1 MTLKI
6 RFAIPDDA
14 ETIHRF
20 ISELAAYEREPDAV
34 EVTPEILR
42 RQMMSTKPPFECLIA
57 EENRDPLG
65 FALFF
70 HNYST
75 WKGKPGLYIEDIYVP
90 PVLRG
95 RGVGNALIRELAQ
108 IARARDCGR
117 MEWAVLDWNEPAIE
131 FYRDLG
137 AKPLDDWTI
146 FRVSGEALEKL

>member
-6 RFAIPDDA
+6 RFGRPDDA

-131 FYRDLG
+131 FYKDLG
-137 AKPLDDWTI
+137 AKSLDDWRI